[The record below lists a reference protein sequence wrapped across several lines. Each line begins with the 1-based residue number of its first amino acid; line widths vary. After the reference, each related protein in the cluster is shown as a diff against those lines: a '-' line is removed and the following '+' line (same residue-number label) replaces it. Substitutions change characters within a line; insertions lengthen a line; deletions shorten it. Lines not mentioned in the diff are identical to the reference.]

1 MLNGTDV
8 AGAHRRH
15 APHAVPGGTNSW
27 RCGRMLRCYSRGF
40 HNGVKVRAMNSVEEW
55 GASDHCRVLIE
66 VSGGS

>member
-1 MLNGTDV
+1 
-8 AGAHRRH
+8 
-15 APHAVPGGTNSW
+15 
-27 RCGRMLRCYSRGF
+27 MLRCYSRGF